1 VTPIYEELPGWLT
14 ELSQITSPEDMP
26 RAARDYVGFLTE
38 QIGVPVKMVGVGPE
52 REQFVSFAA
61 R

>member
-1 VTPIYEELPGWLT
+1 
-14 ELSQITSPEDMP
+14 MP
-26 RAARDYVGFLTE
+26 RAARDYVAFLTE
-38 QIGVPVKMVGVGPE
+38 QIGVPVRMVGVGPE